1 MTEVVIEKESESP
14 FISVIIPT
22 YNRAHELKRA
32 VSSVLNQDY
41 PHFDL
46 WVIDDGSTDN
56 TLEVIEDFK
65 KNHSSKKGG
74 AKPPKIHYI
83 KTENRGG
90 AARNT
95 GIHHSK
101 GRWCAFLDSDDEW
114 LKDKLSSRFVSF
126 KPTLIFPLSMEK
138 RFGSVRGGE

>member
-1 MTEVVIEKESESP
+1 MS
-14 FISVIIPT
+14 
-22 YNRAHELKRA
+22 LKGA

-65 KNHSSKKGG
+65 KNQVSQKGG

-83 KTENRGG
+83 KTENRGAG
-90 AARNT
+90 ALLENT

-101 GRWCAFLDSDDEW
+101 GRWCAFL
-114 LKDKLSSRFVSF
+114 
-126 KPTLIFPLSMEK
+126 IQMMN
-138 RFGSVRGGE
+138 G

>member
-1 MTEVVIEKESESP
+1 MTEVVIEKENEGP

-41 PHFDL
+41 SHFDL

-65 KNHSSKKGG
+65 KNHSSQKGG
-74 AKPPKIHYI
+74 AKPPKIHDI
-83 KTENRGG
+83 KTENRGVS

-95 GIHHSK
+95 GIHNSK

-114 LKDKLSSRFVSF
+114 LKDKLSRQVHFVQAN
-126 KPTLIFPLSMEK
+126 PDLPI
-138 RFGSVRGGE
+138 VHGEEIWA

>member
-1 MTEVVIEKESESP
+1 MTEVVIEKKRAKA

-65 KNHSSKKGG
+65 KNHLSKGWCE
-74 AKPPKIHYI
+74 AAKIHYI
-83 KTENRGG
+83 KLKTE
-90 AARNT
+90 
-95 GIHHSK
+95 
-101 GRWCAFLDSDDEW
+101 E
-114 LKDKLSSRFVSF
+114 
-126 KPTLIFPLSMEK
+126 
-138 RFGSVRGGE
+138 

>member
-1 MTEVVIEKESESP
+1 MTEVVIEKESEGP

-56 TLEVIEDFK
+56 TLEVIGFK
-65 KNHSSKKGG
+65 KNQVSQKGG
-74 AKPPKIHYI
+74 AKPPKIHY
-83 KTENRGG
+83 KN
-90 AARNT
+90 
-95 GIHHSK
+95 
-101 GRWCAFLDSDDEW
+101 
-114 LKDKLSSRFVSF
+114 
-126 KPTLIFPLSMEK
+126 
-138 RFGSVRGGE
+138 